1 MRSIQE
7 GERDKM
13 RSLNYILISG
23 FFGFISIIA
32 DQYSYQLEKTISL
45 LEYEQ
50 DNKITLNQYGKSIN
64 EISVDLQ
71 NSLAKQHDIFISSD
85 LSDRELTEDFNNLK
99 LAINN
104 QLESI
109 SDDELFVLIAPDSL
123 NATMQKNLG
132 FITEEQNFEKD
143 FLEFYDNFWDDLS
156 FMILSGSE
164 LSADAL
170 TEILEL
176 FDRISDLRFYR
187 QISLITA
194 ICASFLSLFF
204 IFIFFKRIIKKT

>member
-1 MRSIQE
+1 
-7 GERDKM
+7 M

-50 DNKITLNQYGKSIN
+50 DNKITQNQYGKSIN
-64 EISVDLQ
+64 TISVDLQ
-71 NSLAKQHDIFISSD
+71 KSLVKQYDSFISSD
-85 LSDRELTEDFNNLK
+85 LSDREITENFNNLK
-99 LAINN
+99 LAINT
-104 QLESI
+104 QLESM
-109 SDDELFVLIAPDSL
+109 SEDELFVLIAPDSL
-123 NATMQKNLG
+123 NATKQKNLG
-132 FITEEQNFEKD
+132 FITEEQNLEKD
-143 FLEFYDNFWDDLS
+143 FLEFYDSFWDDLS

-170 TEILEL
+170 SEILEL
-176 FDRISDLRFYR
+176 FDQISDLRFYR

-204 IFIFFKRIIKKT
+204 IFIFFKRIIKKN

>member
-1 MRSIQE
+1 
-7 GERDKM
+7 M

-50 DNKITLNQYGKSIN
+50 DNKITQNQYGKSIN
-64 EISVDLQ
+64 TISVDLQ
-71 NSLAKQHDIFISSD
+71 KSLTKQYDSFISSD
-85 LSDRELTEDFNNLK
+85 LSDREITENFNNLK
-99 LAINN
+99 LAINT
-104 QLESI
+104 QLESM
-109 SDDELFVLIAPDSL
+109 SEDELFVLIAPDSL
-123 NATMQKNLG
+123 NATKQKNLG
-132 FITEEQNFEKD
+132 FITEEQNLEKD
-143 FLEFYDNFWDDLS
+143 FLEFYDSFWDDLS
-156 FMILSGSE
+156 FMIHSGSE

-204 IFIFFKRIIKKT
+204 IFIFFKRIIKKN

>member
-1 MRSIQE
+1 
-7 GERDKM
+7 M

-50 DNKITLNQYGKSIN
+50 DSKITLSQYGKSVN
-64 EISVDLQ
+64 KVSADLQ
-71 NSLAKQHDIFISSD
+71 NSLGRQYETFVSSD
-85 LSDRELTEDFNNLK
+85 LSDTELTEGFNSLK
-99 LAINN
+99 LAINS
-104 QLESI
+104 QIEGM

-132 FITEEQNFEKD
+132 FITEVQNFEID
-143 FLEFYDNFWDDLS
+143 FLEFYDSFFDDLS
-156 FMILSGSE
+156 FMIFSGSE

-194 ICASFLSLFF
+194 ICASFLSLYF
-204 IFIFFKRIIKKT
+204 IFVFFKRIIRKT